1 MATSRIK
8 TSSILQGFPKSR
20 SLLAGN
26 AAYVPGPVAGYVVW
40 LDASDTS
47 TITVSGTA
55 VTQWTDKSVNAR
67 TFTQGTAGNRP
78 VSGVSTK
85 NSRNVIDFDGSDD
98 FLESTAATSVWKFLS
113 DGTQHTYFVV
123 AKSTDLNNYG
133 TVFGNVNSAK
143 IGIEGAQFR
152 PDPAIACYI
161 NTQDGSNAAAIYNS
175 GGSISNNEWVYAYFR
190 NKPSDGTAANRSKGQ
205 IKLGTAY
212 SNNASTNTPSNSNPN
227 YTLVVGATRNNSGVI
242 ADRFIGS
249 IAEIIIYNS
258 YLSDTDTATVQTYL
272 ANKWSI

>member
-1 MATSRIK
+1 MWWAELLNIIAGSLSSGAVPIPTS
-8 TSSILQGFPKSR
+8 
-20 SLLAGN
+20 
-26 AAYVPGPVAGYVVW
+26 PVAGYVVW

-67 TFTQGTAGNRP
+67 IFTQGTAGNRP

-85 NSRNVIDFDGSDD
+85 NSLNIIDFDGSDD
-98 FLESTAATSVWKFLS
+98 FLDSTAATSVWKFLS
-113 DGTQHTYFVV
+113 DGTEHTYFIV
-123 AKSTDLNNYG
+123 AKASDLAYK

-143 IGIEGAQFR
+143 IGIQGAQFR

-161 NTQDGSNAAAIYNS
+161 NTADGSGAAAIYNQ
-175 GGSISNNEWVYAYFR
+175 GGTVSTNEWVYLYFR
-190 NKPSDGTAANRSKGQ
+190 NKPSDATAANRSKGQ

-212 SNNASTNTPSNSNPN
+212 SNNTSTNTPSASNPN
-227 YTLVVGATRNNSGVI
+227 FTLVVGATRNNGGSI
-242 ADRFIGS
+242 AETFAGS
-249 IAEIIIYNS
+249 IAEIIIYSS
-258 YLSDTDTATVQTYL
+258 YLSDGDTALVQSYL